1 MANPTIS
8 VTRIPTGVVTP
19 GTQVI
24 YTVTAADAD
33 ARTVV
38 NTFVVT
44 DSASHSTQVNDSI
57 TVSDPVTVTA
67 STSDPAGQATAPV
80 KDSVNPAIWR
90 QTL

>member
-8 VTRIPTGVVTP
+8 VVRTPSGVVTP
-19 GTQVI
+19 GTQVT

-38 NTFVVT
+38 NTFTVT
-44 DSASHSTQVNDSI
+44 DAANHATQINDSI

-67 STSDPAGQATAPV
+67 STSDPSGQASAPV
-80 KDSVNPAIWR
+80 KDSVNPALWR